1 MTEAELQAEI
11 LLAVGSRPDCRIWRN
26 NTGVGRTLSGQRVI
40 RFGLVGSA
48 DLLGILRGG
57 RFLAVEVKTAKGRQS
72 EAQRNFQRMIES
84 MGGIYVLARDVQ
96 TVVDVIDEET
106 GGI

>member
-1 MTEAELQAEI
+1 VTEAELQAEI

>member
-72 EAQRNFQRMIES
+72 ESQRNFQRMIEA
-84 MGGIYVLARDVQ
+84 MGGVYVLARDVQ

>member
-84 MGGIYVLARDVQ
+84 MGGVYVLARDVQ
-96 TVVDVIDEET
+96 TVVDVIDDET

>member
-84 MGGIYVLARDVQ
+84 MGGVYVLARDVQ

-106 GGI
+106 GGM

>member
-26 NTGVGRTLSGQRVI
+26 NTGVGRTLSGDRVI

-57 RFLAVEVKTAKGRQS
+57 RFLAVEVKTKRGRQS
-72 EAQRNFQRMIES
+72 ESQRNFQRMIES
-84 MGGIYVLARDVQ
+84 MGGVYVLARDVQ
-96 TVVDVIDEET
+96 TVVEVIDDET

>member
-1 MTEAELQAEI
+1 VTEAELQAEI

-26 NTGVGRTLSGQRVI
+26 NTGVGRSLSGDRVI

-84 MGGIYVLARDVQ
+84 MGGVYVLARDVQ
-96 TVVDVIDEET
+96 TVVGVIDDET

>member
-26 NTGVGRTLSGQRVI
+26 NTGVGRSLSGDRVI

-57 RFLAVEVKTAKGRQS
+57 RFLAVEVKTKRGRQS
-72 EAQRNFQRMIES
+72 EPQRNFQRMIES

-106 GGI
+106 GGM

>member
-72 EAQRNFQRMIES
+72 EAQRNYQRMIES
-84 MGGIYVLARDVQ
+84 MGGVYVLARDVQ

>member
-72 EAQRNFQRMIES
+72 EAQRNFQRMVEA

-96 TVVDVIDEET
+96 TVVDVIDDET

>member
-1 MTEAELQAEI
+1 M
-11 LLAVGSRPDCRIWRN
+11 
-26 NTGVGRTLSGQRVI
+26 SGQRVI

-84 MGGIYVLARDVQ
+84 MGGVYVLARDVQ

>member
-11 LLAVGSRPDCRIWRN
+11 LLAVGLRPDCRIWRN
-26 NTGVGRTLSGQRVI
+26 NTGVGRSLSGQRVI

-57 RFLAVEVKTAKGRQS
+57 RFLAVEVKTKRGRQS
-72 EAQRNFQRMIES
+72 KAQRNFQRMIES
-84 MGGIYVLARDVQ
+84 MGGVYVLARDVQ

>member
-11 LLAVGSRPDCRIWRN
+11 LFAVGSRPDCRIWRN

>member
-1 MTEAELQAEI
+1 VTEAELQAEI

-26 NTGVGRTLSGQRVI
+26 NTGVGRSLSGDRVI

-57 RFLAVEVKTAKGRQS
+57 RFLAVEVKTKRGRQN

-96 TVVDVIDEET
+96 TVVDFIDDET

>member
-1 MTEAELQAEI
+1 VTEAELQAEI
-11 LLAVGSRPDCRIWRN
+11 LLAVGGRPDCRIWRN

-72 EAQRNFQRMIES
+72 EAQRNFQRMVEA
-84 MGGIYVLARDVQ
+84 MGGVYVLARDVQ
-96 TVVDVIDEET
+96 TVIDVIDEET

>member
-72 EAQRNFQRMIES
+72 EAQRNFQRMIEA
-84 MGGIYVLARDVQ
+84 MGGVYVLARDVQ
-96 TVVDVIDEET
+96 TVIDVIDEET

>member
-84 MGGIYVLARDVQ
+84 MGGVYVLARDVQ

>member
-26 NTGVGRTLSGQRVI
+26 NTGVGRTLSGDRVI

-57 RFLAVEVKTAKGRQS
+57 RFLAVEVKTKRGRQS
-72 EAQRNFQRMIES
+72 ESQRNFQRMIES
-84 MGGIYVLARDVQ
+84 MGGVYVLARDVQ
-96 TVVDVIDEET
+96 TVVEVIDDET
-106 GGI
+106 GGT

>member
-40 RFGLVGSA
+40 RFGLLGSA

-57 RFLAVEVKTAKGRQS
+57 RFLAVEVKTKRGRQS

-84 MGGIYVLARDVQ
+84 MGGVYVLARDVQ

-106 GGI
+106 GGM

>member
-26 NTGVGRTLSGQRVI
+26 NTGVGRSLSGDRVI

-72 EAQRNFQRMIES
+72 EAQRNFQSMIES

-106 GGI
+106 GGM